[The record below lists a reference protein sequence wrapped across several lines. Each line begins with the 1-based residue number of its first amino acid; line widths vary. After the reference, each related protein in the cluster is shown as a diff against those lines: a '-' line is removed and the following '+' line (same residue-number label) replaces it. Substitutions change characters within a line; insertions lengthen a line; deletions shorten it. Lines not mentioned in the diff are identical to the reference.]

1 MPKYAPDHYRSLG
14 FPVVSVAKAWGLGFE
29 LFTALKYI
37 ARAGKKLG
45 ETETDDLVKCVWYVV
60 LYMTQDPKDA
70 DWVVAKLL
78 KRIDK
83 VNKEARQELP

>member
-14 FPVVSVAKAWGLGFE
+14 FPVVVVARAWGLGFE

-45 ETETDDLVKCVWYVV
+45 ETETDDLVKCIWYITF
-60 LYMTQDPKDA
+60 YITQDTKDA
-70 DWVVAKLL
+70 DWLVAKLL
-78 KRIDK
+78 KRMGDIK
-83 VNKEARQELP
+83 